1 MKRPLIGITIGYS
14 SQDREVFSL
23 RDDYVRAVEKAG
35 GLPLVLAPGAAEDA
49 PALLDH
55 LDGLLLTG
63 GADLDPGLYGEAPH
77 ESVTRVI
84 PERDA
89 LEIALCREALRRDM
103 PLFAI
108 CRGQQVLNVAT
119 GGTLVQDLPSQWK
132 GAGNHDP
139 EVRSPDPTWMPLR
152 ADAPIPGP
160 QGCENA
166 DGRVVSAA
174 GVRIAGMGGS
184 MRYKPGPNQYTD
196 AEMRW
201 RALSIEVRVR
211 FNPARRARPLDVL
224 LTHAPPL
231 GWGQRDDVAHRG
243 FVAFQRLARVLA
255 PKVLIHGHVHPYG
268 HGEPERPLAGT
279 RVVNAV
285 PSRLIEI

>member
-1 MKRPLIGITIGYS
+1 MAMTRILAIADEVDEGLYTEKLIELRPDLVLSCG
-14 SQDREVFSL
+14 DLPF
-23 RDDYVRAVEKAG
+23 DYLEYVVSRLAV
-35 GLPLVLAPGAAEDA
+35 PLVYVP
-49 PALLDH
+49 
-55 LDGLLLTG
+55 
-63 GADLDPGLYGEAPH
+63 
-77 ESVTRVI
+77 
-84 PERDA
+84 
-89 LEIALCREALRRDM
+89 
-103 PLFAI
+103 
-108 CRGQQVLNVAT
+108 
-119 GGTLVQDLPSQWK
+119 
-132 GAGNHDP
+132 GNHDP

-184 MRYKPGPNQYTD
+184 MRYRPGPNQYTD

-211 FNPARRARPLDVL
+211 VNPARRARTLDVL